1 MVKTILTTGLYGIDG
16 FIITVECFMAIGG
29 MMPSFE
35 IVGLPDAAVKESKE
49 RIRAAMRTCDF
60 SLPPRAITINLA
72 PADRRKEGASLD
84 LALFASIIANEKNL
98 DFDFEEMCFIGELSL
113 SGDVRAVNGILPMCI
128 AAKKAGITKIF
139 VPYEN
144 AKEAVLCGSTLSDL
158 INEETDE
165 DADENDRLGKVEI
178 FPVKDII
185 ELYNHLAEN
194 RLIEPM
200 TYSESDYFNLDFI
213 SDLDFADVKGQEK
226 AKRAI
231 EVAAVG
237 AHNVLFIGPP
247 GTGKSMLAKR
257 ISGILPRMSFDEAI
271 ETTKIHSVAG
281 IIQQNRQDM
290 SLITERPFRAPH
302 HSVSRGGLTGGG
314 RLPIPGEISIAHNG
328 VLFLD
333 ELPEFSRDAID
344 SLRQPLEDG
353 EVTIIRTNGK
363 ITFPSEFMLV
373 CAMNPCKC
381 GYYGHQSRP
390 CSCSDSDRKK
400 YMSKISGPLLDR
412 IDIQIEIPSVTY
424 GDMKS
429 NDSGET
435 SAQMRTRII
444 EAKKFMFERCIK
456 ENGGKNSIVYSNSR
470 LNSKQM
476 KKYCV
481 LDSEAEQI
489 LQSAFERLGLSA
501 RGYDRILRV
510 SRSIADLEKS
520 ELIRKNHVAEAIQ
533 FRSLDRKYWS

>member
-16 FIITVECFMAIGG
+16 FIITVECFIANG
-29 MMPSFE
+29 MMPAFE

-49 RIRAAMRTCDF
+49 RIRAAMKTCGF
-60 SLPPRAITINLA
+60 PIPNRVITINLA
-72 PADRRKEGASLD
+72 PADRKKEGSSLD
-84 LALFASIIANEKNL
+84 LALFASIIANEKEL
-98 DFDFEEMCFIGELSL
+98 EFDFEEMCFIGELSL
-113 SGDVRAVNGILPMCI
+113 AGDIRAVNGILPMCI

-139 VPYEN
+139 VPYDN
-144 AKEAVLCGSTLSDL
+144 AKEAVLCGSNVTNNSNLSGNPGNPGNPGG
-158 INEETDE
+158 I
-165 DADENDRLGKVEI
+165 GGVEI
-178 FPVKDII
+178 FPVRNIT

-200 TYSESDYFNLDFI
+200 TFSESDYLNLDFV
-213 SDLDFADVKGQEK
+213 SDLDFSDVKGQEK

-257 ISGILPRMSFDEAI
+257 IGGIMPHMSFDEAI

-281 IIQQNRQDM
+281 IIQQNRQNM

-302 HSVSRGGLTGGG
+302 HSVSRCGLTGGG
-314 RLPIPGEISIAHNG
+314 KIPIPGEISIAHNG

-381 GYYGHQSRP
+381 GYYGHPTRP
-390 CSCSDSDRKK
+390 CTCSDGERKK
-400 YMSKISGPLLDR
+400 YMSRISGPLLDNTGHTR
-412 IDIQIEIPSVTY
+412 KKSFY
-424 GDMKS
+424 GRY
-429 NDSGET
+429 
-435 SAQMRTRII
+435 A
-444 EAKKFMFERCIK
+444 A
-456 ENGGKNSIVYSNSR
+456 
-470 LNSKQM
+470 
-476 KKYCV
+476 
-481 LDSEAEQI
+481 
-489 LQSAFERLGLSA
+489 
-501 RGYDRILRV
+501 
-510 SRSIADLEKS
+510 
-520 ELIRKNHVAEAIQ
+520 
-533 FRSLDRKYWS
+533 

>member
-16 FIITVECFMAIGG
+16 FIITVECFMSAGL
-29 MMPSFE
+29 PAFE

-49 RIRAAMRTCDF
+49 RIRAAMKTCGF
-60 SLPPRAITINLA
+60 KIPNRVITINLA
-72 PADRRKEGASLD
+72 PADRKKEGSSLD
-84 LALFASIIANEKNL
+84 MALFASIIANEKEL
-98 DFDFEEMCFIGELSL
+98 SFEFEKMCFIGELSL
-113 SGDVRAVNGILPMCI
+113 AGDIRAVNGVLPMCV

-139 VPYEN
+139 VPSDN
-144 AKEAVLCGSTLSDL
+144 AKEAVLCGDNLNGAVSVNAKT
-158 INEETDE
+158 
-165 DADENDRLGKVEI
+165 GVEI
-178 FPVKDII
+178 FPVKNIT

-194 RLIEPM
+194 KLIDPI
-200 TYSESDYFNLDFI
+200 TFSESDYLNLDFS

-257 ISGILPRMSFDEAI
+257 IGGIMPRMSFEEAI

-281 IIQQNRQDM
+281 IIRSDYNNDM
-290 SLITERPFRAPH
+290 SLITERPFRSPH
-302 HSVSRGGLTGGG
+302 HSVSRAGLTGGG
-314 RLPIPGEISIAHNG
+314 RTPIPGEISIAHNG

-333 ELPEFSRDAID
+333 ELPEFSRDVID
-344 SLRQPLEDG
+344 ALRQPLEDG
-353 EVTIIRTNGK
+353 EVLITRANGK
-363 ITFPSEFMLV
+363 ITYPAEFMLI

-381 GYYGHQSRP
+381 GYFGHPTRP

-400 YMSKISGPLLDR
+400 YISRISGPLIDR
-412 IDIQIEIPSVTY
+412 IDIQIEIPAVTY

-429 NDSGET
+429 EESGET
-435 SAQMRTRII
+435 SAQMRKRIT
-444 EAKKFMFERCIK
+444 EAKKFMFERLNE
-456 ENGGKNSIVYSNSR
+456 ENKTAVKDGGENERKFLYCNAR
-470 LNSKQM
+470 LNSKQI

-481 LDSEAEQI
+481 LDEEAEKI

-520 ELIRKNHVAEAIQ
+520 ETIKKNHVAEAIQ
-533 FRSLDRKYWS
+533 FRSLDRKYWN

>member
-1 MVKTILTTGLYGIDG
+1 MIKTILTTGLFGIDG
-16 FIITVECFMAIGG
+16 FIITVECFMSSG
-29 MMPSFE
+29 MPAFE

-49 RIRAAMRTCDF
+49 RIRAAMKTCGF
-60 SLPPRAITINLA
+60 SIPGRVITINLA
-72 PADRRKEGASLD
+72 PADRKKEGSSLD
-84 LALFASIIANEKNL
+84 LALFASIIANEKDL
-98 DFDFEEMCFIGELSL
+98 DFDFAKMCFIGELSL
-113 SGDVRAVNGILPMCI
+113 AGDIRAVNGILPMCI

-139 VPYEN
+139 VPYDN
-144 AKEAVLCGSTLSDL
+144 AKEAVLCGG
-158 INEETDE
+158 NK
-165 DADENDRLGKVEI
+165 ANPNDTSGVEI
-178 FPVKDII
+178 FPVRNIT

-200 TYSESDYFNLDFI
+200 SYTESDYLSLDFA
-213 SDLDFADVKGQEK
+213 SDLDFSDVKGQEK

-247 GTGKSMLAKR
+247 GAGKSMLAKR
-257 ISGILPRMSFDEAI
+257 IGGIMPPMSFEEAI

-281 IIQQNRQDM
+281 IIQQNHQNM
-290 SLITERPFRAPH
+290 SLITERPFRSPH

-314 RLPIPGEISIAHNG
+314 RIPIPGEISIAHNG

-333 ELPEFSRDAID
+333 EFPEFSRDVID
-344 SLRQPLEDG
+344 ALRQPLEDG

-363 ITFPSEFMLV
+363 IAFPSEFMLI

-381 GYYGHQSRP
+381 GYYGHPSRP
-390 CSCSDSDRKK
+390 CTCSDTDRKK
-400 YMSKISGPLLDR
+400 YLSRISGPLLDR
-412 IDIQIEIPSVTY
+412 MDIQIEIPSVSY
-424 GDMKS
+424 DDIRS
-429 NDSGET
+429 NEHRET
-435 SAQMRTRII
+435 SADIRNRIT
-444 EAKKFMFERCIK
+444 EARKFMFERCK
-456 ENGGKNSIVYSNSR
+456 SESGGRNSIIFSNSR
-470 LNSKQM
+470 MNAKQM

-481 LDSEAEQI
+481 LDDEAEKI
-489 LQSAFERLGLSA
+489 LHSAFDRLGLSA

-520 ELIRKNHVAEAIQ
+520 EVIKKNHIAEAIQ